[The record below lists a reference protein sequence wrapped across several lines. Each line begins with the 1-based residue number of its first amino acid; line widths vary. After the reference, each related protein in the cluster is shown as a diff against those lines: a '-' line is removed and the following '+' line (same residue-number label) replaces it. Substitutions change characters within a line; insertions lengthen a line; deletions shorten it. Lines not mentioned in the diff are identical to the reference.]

1 MGAPTCSL
9 SSQSFCC
16 SSFFKFAATATLSRS
31 NTWPP
36 RINPQTQPTLPRRQR
51 SVRRQ
56 GSLRLKYQINSS
68 SVRMPVVTFTQDQDI
83 AINITSAVTEFLP
96 NFTYSCPDG
105 VYFNPASK
113 QCELTIKPDHC

>member
-1 MGAPTCSL
+1 MGQSSSAIKQSSNMQSL
-9 SSQSFCC
+9 KSVLLLLVVL
-16 SSFFKFAATATLSRS
+16 KFAATATLSRS

-36 RINPQTQPTLPRRQR
+36 RINPQTQPTLP
-51 SVRRQ
+51 RRQ

-96 NFTYSCPDG
+96 NFTYSRVPM
-105 VYFNPASK
+105 VSTSTQHPNSAS
-113 QCELTIKPDHC
+113 